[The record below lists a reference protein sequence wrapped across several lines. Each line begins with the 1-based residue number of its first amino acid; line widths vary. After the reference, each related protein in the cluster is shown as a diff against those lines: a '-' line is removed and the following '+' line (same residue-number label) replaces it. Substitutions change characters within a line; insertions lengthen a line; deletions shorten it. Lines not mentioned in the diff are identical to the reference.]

1 MSKVFKRRLS
11 GGSSGGGDTFQHQ
24 QQQQHLE
31 QQLAEPQ
38 QSSPKKLCV
47 FKSCAAKEFDYDDEQ
62 LIEECS
68 AAEVEEEY
76 HVDMLPVKGEQES
89 PCKVASDRR
98 TQ

>member
-1 MSKVFKRRLS
+1 
-11 GGSSGGGDTFQHQ
+11 
-24 QQQQHLE
+24 
-31 QQLAEPQ
+31 
-38 QSSPKKLCV
+38 
-47 FKSCAAKEFDYDDEQ
+47 